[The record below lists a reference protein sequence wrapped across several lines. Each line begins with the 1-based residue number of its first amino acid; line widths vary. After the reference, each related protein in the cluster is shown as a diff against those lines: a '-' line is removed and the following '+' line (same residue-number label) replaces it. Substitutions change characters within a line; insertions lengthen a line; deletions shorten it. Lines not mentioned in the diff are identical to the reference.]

1 MNIHRYEVLA
11 ELGKGQFGDVSL
23 AVGEVPG
30 RNGAPGRRR
39 LVAIKRL
46 RESRN
51 MESERL
57 LKQEFALL
65 DQVKHRAVVRVFEYL
80 PAERAVV
87 MEHVHGVTLRTILD
101 DCARAREQVF
111 TEAAIEIGC
120 EVADALYQAYTTP
133 GDNGERLSLV
143 HRDLKPENIMLTS
156 EGDVKLLDFGL
167 ARVENTDFVA
177 EDASR
182 VRGTPFYM
190 APEQARGEA
199 VDHRTDLFALGLI
212 LYELLMGRPAH
223 RMPTTGADPVAATFR
238 AIEAGALDEECR
250 ELESKLPGMGP
261 VVARLLQ
268 SNPRNRYPN
277 GQDLLVDLRRQ
288 LYRDRGSYIKEFV
301 SFYFGSLHPIGPPP
315 DPDAP
320 RGGRMSTEKRKSMEE
335 RLAETLADPGDPVPR
350 APVPVRRSV
359 KPAVSPSLPAPEPP
373 PVGMHAPPKITPR
386 SVAASRPA
394 APLPP
399 DDDLPI
405 GVRGARPSAPAA
417 RPPASTPM
425 GTRSPR
431 ESGMLEMVPLRNE
444 DEQEAS
450 ADPSATAFFA
460 IPAPRTDRPK
470 AAPPPRSGVPA
481 FQAPSSGAR
490 PSSPLAF
497 TPPAPGTAPLPVPAA
512 PSFGAGGIGLGGA
525 AQIGVGG
532 AGRGSPFQTGGAV
545 PTQGSA
551 DESRMQ
557 STRVFALVF
566 AALAMVCFATVLAG
580 GIVWWKMSQADSTP
594 APTTVATAPIA
605 PPKSPVAAAD
615 TGQGQAVPKVPA
627 VKPRVKPSGAG
638 GGTSTPP
645 TPRASATGTVTVN
658 FTGEQIPTKI
668 EIACEGGFQQRVSL
682 SGGSGSVAGVPT
694 SGSCKMHL
702 KGGVV
707 STPATVRGGGTYSC
721 SVSGTTTVCR

>member
-1 MNIHRYEVLA
+1 MKLHHYEVLA

-30 RNGAPGRRR
+30 RNGAPARRR

-51 MESERL
+51 AESERL
-57 LKQEFALL
+57 LRQEFALL

-80 PAERAVV
+80 SAERAVV
-87 MEHVHGVTLRTILD
+87 MEYVHGVTLRTILD

-120 EVADALYQAYTTP
+120 EVADALYQAFTTP

-156 EGDVKLLDFGL
+156 EGEVKLLDFGL
-167 ARVENTDFVA
+167 ARVENSDFA
-177 EDASR
+177 REDVSR
-182 VRGTPFYM
+182 VRGTPLYM

-199 VDHRTDLFALGLI
+199 IDHRTDLFALGLI

-223 RMPTTGADPVAATFR
+223 RAPADSPDPVAAALR
-238 AIEAGALDEECR
+238 AIEAGALDEQCR

-268 SNPRNRYPN
+268 ANPRNRYPN

-335 RLAETLADPGDPVPR
+335 RLADSMADPNDPAPR

-359 KPAVSPSLPAPEPP
+359 KPATSPAAPAAAPP
-373 PVGMHAPPKITPR
+373 PVRASAPPKITPR
-386 SVAASRPA
+386 SSAAARSEPQ
-394 APLPP
+394 LPP
-399 DDDLPI
+399 DDELPL
-405 GVRGARPSAPAA
+405 GVRGARPAATPA
-417 RPPASTPM
+417 RPPPKAPV
-425 GTRSPR
+425 GARSPS

-460 IPAPRTDRPK
+460 IPAPRADRAKP
-470 AAPPPRSGVPA
+470 AAPPPTAPPS
-481 FQAPSSGAR
+481 FQPPSSGAR
-490 PSSPLAF
+490 PSA
-497 TPPAPGTAPLPVPAA
+497 PAPFMPPPPGSAPMPAPAGPAQA
-512 PSFGAGGIGLGGA
+512 PSGIGLGGA
-525 AQIGVGG
+525 GQIGLGT
-532 AGRGSPFQTGGAV
+532 AGRATPFQTSA
-545 PTQGSA
+545 PPPSQGNA

-566 AALAMVCFATVLAG
+566 AALAMVCVATVLAG
-580 GIVWWKMSQADSTP
+580 GIVWWKLSQGEPTP
-594 APTTVATAPIA
+594 PPTVVATAPVA
-605 PPKSPVAAAD
+605 PPKAPAAAD
-615 TGQGQAVPKVPA
+615 TGLPQDAPKATTPKV
-627 VKPRVKPSGAG
+627 KSKPSGG
-638 GGTSTPP
+638 GGGSAPPP
-645 TPRASATGTVTVN
+645 TPRASATGTVSVS
-658 FTGEQIPTKI
+658 FSGAQIPTKI
-668 EIACEGGFQQRVSL
+668 EIACDSGFQQRVSL
-682 SGGSGSVAGVPT
+682 SGGAGSVGGVPT
-694 SGSCKMHL
+694 SGTCKMHL

-707 STPATVRGGGTYSC
+707 ATPATVRGGGTYSC
-721 SVSGTTTVCR
+721 SVTGTTTVCK